1 MKKLKK
7 TNQFKNYILPLD
19 QVDYTYIRYIEL
31 NVSQSSNGHA
41 EKVLA
46 PAAVVIASP
55 GIACN
60 VILSVHLGWQNL
72 E

>member
-1 MKKLKK
+1 MHSNEKVEENNPVYK
-7 TNQFKNYILPLD
+7 ILPLD
-19 QVDYTYIRYIEL
+19 QVDYTHIEL
-31 NVSQSSNGHA
+31 NVSPSSNGHA
-41 EKVLA
+41 ERILA